1 MRLRT
6 KRHGLETPLTTGP
19 PAGTQQQRVKAATRI
34 AGQKSHVG
42 EQFLQQTSCAAFT
55 CQGTEE
61 GEASP
66 ALPRRSPPGSTTRTS
81 GSLPGAPTPLS
92 RLTPP
97 GAGAPGS
104 PQPHTWPRL
113 PSKPSGEGGGSCLSP
128 APHGAGGGLGSLR
141 IEGPAPL
148 RHSAALPSPPP
159 PAAVPGPRLP
169 APRLAAHR
177 AAPCPRRWAQLGSA
191 RRSSAACR
199 AGPLGGGGGS
209 VSRAAAVGRAGG
221 AAPHVRA
228 LSPPRRHL
236 VRAGG
241 RGSEAGAWSSCSVP
255 LRAVSAFST
264 GNRRFSRNKPPQ
276 SFPRTYV

>member
-1 MRLRT
+1 MLPSPVKARR
-6 KRHGLETPLTTGP
+6 KARPLLLCLAEAPRAAPPAPRARCLGP
-19 PAGTQQQRVKAATRI
+19 PPRSA
-34 AGQKSHVG
+34 
-42 EQFLQQTSCAAFT
+42 
-55 CQGTEE
+55 
-61 GEASP
+61 ASP
-66 ALPRRSPPGSTTRTS
+66 HRAQGHRAPLSPTPGPGCPLSPPGR
-81 GSLPGAPTPLS
+81 GGAAAFHQH
-92 RLTPP
+92 LTGP
-97 GAGAPGS
+97 
-104 PQPHTWPRL
+104 
-113 PSKPSGEGGGSCLSP
+113 
-128 APHGAGGGLGSLR
+128 GGGLGSLR

-264 GNRRFSRNKPPQ
+264 GNRCFSQNKPPQ